1 MVSESNI
8 ASLAPAPSLP
18 PLPTL
23 FKALGDD
30 LRVQV
35 LRLLKDES
43 LNVSEL
49 CEVFQLRQSALSH
62 HLKVL
67 VQANLLAR
75 KKEGTVTFYRRQVP
89 EGEQQAL
96 LEEAL

>member
-1 MVSESNI
+1 M
-8 ASLAPAPSLP
+8 
-18 PLPTL
+18 
-23 FKALGDD
+23 
-30 LRVQV
+30 RVQV

-62 HLKVL
+62 HLKIL

-75 KKEGTVTFYRRQVP
+75 KK
-89 EGEQQAL
+89 
-96 LEEAL
+96 